1 MRLRNKK
8 TGEVVESFKSGPVD
22 LYFYPNE
29 HESKAMISRMTYKSL
44 AELNDDWEDWEDG
57 NETTQ

>member
-1 MRLRNKK
+1 MKLRNKK
-8 TGEVVESFKSGPVD
+8 TGEVVESFKSGPID

-44 AELNDDWEDWEDG
+44 AELNDDWEDWEDDK
-57 NETTQ
+57 

>member
-1 MRLRNKK
+1 MKLRNKK
-8 TGEVVESFKSGPVD
+8 TGEVVESLKSPID

-44 AELNDDWEDWEDG
+44 AELNDDWEDWEND

>member
-8 TGEVVESFKSGPVD
+8 TGEVVESFKSGPID

-29 HESKAMISRMTYKSL
+29 HESKAMINRMTYKSL
-44 AELNDDWEDWEDG
+44 AELNDDWEDWEND

>member
-1 MRLRNKK
+1 MKLRNKK
-8 TGEVVESFKSGPVD
+8 TGEVFESFKGGLVD

-44 AELNDDWEDWEDG
+44 AELNDDWEDWEDD